1 MNNNDSLKPGDI
13 IKITDGGKM
22 YPDYLSM
29 ARKLRLSNFEKGEV
43 PIYGHKG
50 RVVAME
56 PHECNP
62 NQICVGI
69 KLYNGKEII
78 IGVEGISI
86 VKRKNTINLDDK
98 IFKME

>member
-1 MNNNDSLKPGDI
+1 MNNNDNLKPGDI
-13 IKITDGGKM
+13 IITDKGKM

-29 ARKLRLSNFEKGEV
+29 ARKLGLYNFEKGEM

-56 PHECNP
+56 SHEFHP
-62 NQICVGI
+62 SQICVGI

-78 IGVEGISI
+78 MGMEGISI
-86 VKRKNTINLDDK
+86 VKRKNAINLDDEL
-98 IFKME
+98 FELE